1 MPRPVTQMESSP
13 APVSTRAAP
22 LVTIT
27 SLPAVPIKV
36 IPGSPVWVGVNPLHS
51 AAPSSRTSS
60 ARAGPA
66 HEPLRAA
73 VAASSRAPRTAPLRV
88 ASA

>member
-1 MPRPVTQMESSP
+1 MESSP

-36 IPGSPVWVGVNPLHS
+36 IPGSPVWVGVSPLHS
-51 AAPSSRTSS
+51 AAAELAHLSG
-60 ARAGPA
+60 ARGTGP
-66 HEPLRAA
+66 RAA
-73 VAASSRAPRTAPLRV
+73 EGRGGGQQQGAENGTLACRQRVTAR
-88 ASA
+88 